1 MKKVLIIMLLSNI
14 LMTSCKK
21 ESQIEV
27 FGIKT
32 KKEFNQLKK
41 AKWFLGKWENSSKD
55 VTFKEIW
62 KIKND
67 SSFFA
72 ESFVIVKNDT
82 VFYEEVNLEEH
93 NDSLFYIVSVKNQ
106 NNEKPVSFY
115 LTSNKSNELVFEN
128 SKHDFPSKII
138 YKKINN
144 DSIFAQISGTVNGK
158 IQIEDFPMK
167 RTK

>member
-1 MKKVLIIMLLSNI
+1 MKKTIFITTLLIFTTI
-14 LMTSCKK
+14 SCKK
-21 ESQIEV
+21 QSKLEA
-27 FGIKT
+27 
-32 KKEFNQLKK
+32 FNQKK
-41 AKWFLGKWENSSKD
+41 ISKIDTANWLLGDWENKTPQMDARELWSK
-55 VTFKEIW
+55 
-62 KIKND
+62 KND
-67 SSFFA
+67 STFFA
-72 ESFVIVKNDT
+72 KSFVTVKNDT
-82 VFYEEVNLEEH
+82 VFYEEVNLEER

-167 RTK
+167 RTKK